1 MALHVMEKYFTS
13 RVNTMKKTFKEDTA
27 LLKRMRRTGGAP
39 NSGYGLDASKESFIR
54 DLEEKE
60 ERKRRQDEVCVHDHV
75 NHLLVV
81 YIHPPSH
88 TQAAEIFLENMWEQL
103 RQLSHNNV
111 VTVQH
116 FRLWKRLTDFRPRFK
131 INDVSLC
138 KIFNQ

>member
-1 MALHVMEKYFTS
+1 MIKTKVSKS
-13 RVNTMKKTFKEDTA
+13 KRVTIKLNSLIVNKMVQDFMKKLYGTTPSCGQRFYVDDTA
-27 LLKRMRRTGGAP
+27 LNALK
-39 NSGYGLDASKESFIR
+39 E
-54 DLEEKE
+54 
-60 ERKRRQDEVCVHDHV
+60 
-75 NHLLVV
+75 
-81 YIHPPSH
+81 
-88 TQAAEIFLENMWEQL
+88 AAEIFLENMWEQL